1 MRNTPTLN
9 ANLVLTALVVAV
21 ASLGPSAAAQAKP
34 LAHRVVRP
42 ADLDPSLVPKGIW
55 LHGLVFTD
63 SRGDNSVTFTAV
75 NKTSKAKGSGEDPQN
90 SRYLLVRHVRDGKV
104 IREVN
109 DKVERCQFDLS
120 LELAQA
126 ALAVTDLDGDGQA
139 EVTFAYKLAC
149 RSDVSPRDL
158 KLLVLEDGAKFIL
171 RGSTVVNDG
180 TGTAGGE
187 FKAEP
192 AKASW
197 PVGFYQHAEK
207 LWRLVVK
214 D

>member
-1 MRNTPTLN
+1 MRHPATSH
-9 ANLVLTALVVAV
+9 VLLGLTGLFVAL
-21 ASLGPSAAAQAKP
+21 ASLVSAAPALAKP

-42 ADLDPSLVPKGIW
+42 ADMDPSLVPKGIW

-75 NKTSKAKGSGEDPQN
+75 NKTSKAKASGEDPQS
-90 SRYLLVRHVRDGKV
+90 SRYLLVRHVRDGKL

-139 EVTFAYKLAC
+139 EVAFAYKLAC

-180 TGTAGGE
+180 TGTVGGS